1 VEGRPP
7 ILRNSPLQIVVM
19 ELRFPA
25 AIYLQ
30 EDLKAVRKAL
40 KGEYPDAGTD
50 HAVSI
55 NVSPEGAMVQQEKT
69 QRHVYRTFDG
79 SHQIGLTE
87 TSLVLEARGSDYEG
101 FEHFLDRWLQAVQV
115 VVQAADVTLQS
126 RLGLRYANQL
136 RVDDA
141 GDGIKALGQR
151 VHPAL
156 LSPFGADGFE
166 FEIQTS
172 LHEMRLRNDSVTA
185 TLRHGLQVP
194 LQVPSMIPMAGQGIY
209 VIDIDAYDDQ
219 PKPFGLEAHKESL
232 KLLNAQVWGLFRW
245 SISDQE
251 FETMQPEDRE

>member
-1 VEGRPP
+1 
-7 ILRNSPLQIVVM
+7 M

-30 EDLKAVRKAL
+30 EDLKLVRQAL
-40 KGEYPDAGTD
+40 KASYPDAGTE

-55 NVSPEGAMVQQEKT
+55 NVNPEGAMVQQEKT

-101 FEHFLDRWLQAVQV
+101 FEHFLDRWLLAIEV
-115 VVQAADVTLQS
+115 VVRAAEVTSQS

-141 GDGIKALGQR
+141 SDGMAALRER

-156 LSPFGADGFE
+156 LSPLDAEGFGFD
-166 FEIQTS
+166 IQTA
-172 LHEMRLRNDSVTA
+172 LHEMRLRNDAVTA
-185 TLRHGLQVP
+185 TLRHGLQ
-194 LQVPSMIPMAGQGIY
+194 IPPNAPTAGQGVY

-219 PKPFGLEAHKESL
+219 PKAFELEAHKESL
-232 KLLNAQVWGLFRW
+232 KLLNAQVWDLFRW
-245 SISDQE
+245 SITDSE
-251 FETMQPEDRE
+251 FEDMKPEDRK